1 MEVIL
6 REDVPSL
13 GKAGQ
18 IVKVKPGYARNF
30 LFPKNLAYEATD
42 GNKKRIAAE
51 QAAQAGKRAAE
62 RGVAEAFAAQLG
74 AVTVIITAKAGDEGK
89 LFGSIGGHD
98 IAEALA
104 KMGHAVDKRRIDLEH
119 PIKVVGEYTVPLKL
133 HGEVTARI
141 RVTVQP
147 A

>member
-13 GKAGQ
+13 GKTGQ

-30 LFPKNLAYEATD
+30 LFPRNLAYEATE

-51 QAAQAGKRAAE
+51 QAAHAAKRAAE
-62 RGVAEAFAAQLG
+62 RGEAESLAARLG
-74 AVTVIITAKAGDEGK
+74 AVTVVLKAKAGEEGK
-89 LFGSIGGHD
+89 LFGSMGAND
-98 IAEALA
+98 IAVALE

-119 PIKVVGEYTVPLKL
+119 PIKSVGEYTVPLKL
-133 HGEVTARI
+133 HSDVTAQL
-141 RVTVQP
+141 RVAVQP

>member
-6 REDVPSL
+6 RQDVPSL

-30 LFPKNLAYEATD
+30 LFPKDLAYEATE

-51 QAAQAGKRAAE
+51 QAATAAKRAAE
-62 RGVAEAFAAQLG
+62 KGEAEALAAKLG
-74 AVTVIITAKAGDEGK
+74 ALTVLLKAKAGDEGK
-89 LFGSIGGHD
+89 LFGSIGGND

-104 KMGHAVDKRRIDLEH
+104 KLGHTVDKKKFDLEH
-119 PIKVVGEYTVPLKL
+119 PIKAVGEYTVPVRL
-133 HGEVTARI
+133 HHDVIAKI
-141 RVTVQP
+141 RVAVRP

>member
-18 IVKVKPGYARNF
+18 IVKVKPGYARNY
-30 LFPKNLAYEATD
+30 LFPRNLAYEATE

-51 QAAQAGKRAAE
+51 QAAQNAKRAAE
-62 RGVAEAFAAQLG
+62 KGVAEAFAARLG
-74 AVTVIITAKAGDEGK
+74 ATTVVITAKAGDEGK

-119 PIKVVGEYTVPLKL
+119 PIKAVGEYTVPLKL
-133 HGEVTARI
+133 HGDVTARI

>member
-13 GKAGQ
+13 GKAGE

-30 LFPKNLAYEATD
+30 LFPRNLAYEATD
-42 GNKKRIAAE
+42 GNRKRIAAE
-51 QAAQAGKRAAE
+51 QAAHAAKRAAE
-62 RGVAEAFAAQLG
+62 KGEAEAMAGRLG
-74 AVTVIITAKAGDEGK
+74 AVVVVLKAKAGEEGK
-89 LFGSIGGHD
+89 LFGSIGAND
-98 IAEALA
+98 IAVALE

-119 PIKVVGEYTVPLKL
+119 PIKAVGEFTVPLKL
-133 HGEVTARI
+133 HAEVTARL
-141 RVTVQP
+141 RVAVQP

>member
-6 REDVPSL
+6 RQDVPSL

-30 LFPKNLAYEATD
+30 LFPKDLAYEATD

-51 QAAQAGKRAAE
+51 QAANAAKRAAE
-62 RGVAEAFAAQLG
+62 KGEADALAAKLG
-74 AVTVIITAKAGDEGK
+74 AVTVVITAKAGDEGK
-89 LFGSIGGHD
+89 LFGSIGGND
-98 IAEALA
+98 IAVALE

-119 PIKVVGEYTVPLKL
+119 PIKAVGEYTVPLKL
-133 HGEVTARI
+133 HHDVTARI

>member
-6 REDVPSL
+6 RQDVPSL

-30 LFPKNLAYEATD
+30 LFPKNLAYEATE

-51 QAAQAGKRAAE
+51 QAAAGTKRAAE
-62 RGVAEAFAAQLG
+62 KSEAEATAGKLG
-74 AVTVIITAKAGDEGK
+74 AVTVLITAKAGDEGK

-98 IAEALA
+98 IAESLA

-119 PIKVVGEYTVPLKL
+119 PIKAVGEYTVPLKL
-133 HGEVTARI
+133 HAEVTARI
-141 RVTVQP
+141 KVLVQP

>member
-6 REDVPSL
+6 RQDVPSL
-13 GKAGQ
+13 GTAGQ
-18 IVKVKPGYARNF
+18 IVKVKPGYARNY
-30 LFPKNLAYEATD
+30 LFPRNLAYEATE
-42 GNKKRIAAE
+42 GNRKRIAAE
-51 QAAQAGKRAAE
+51 QAAQGTRRAAE
-62 RGVAEAFAAQLG
+62 KAEAEALAGKLG
-74 AVTVIITAKAGDEGK
+74 AVPVLITAKAGDEGK
-89 LFGSIGGHD
+89 LFGSIGGND

-119 PIKVVGEYTVPLKL
+119 PIKAVGEYTVPLKL
-133 HGEVTARI
+133 HADVTARI

>member
-13 GKAGQ
+13 GKTGQ

-30 LFPKNLAYEATD
+30 LFPRNLAYEATE

-51 QAAQAGKRAAE
+51 QAAHAAKRAAE
-62 RGVAEAFAAQLG
+62 QKEAQAMAGRLG
-74 AVTVIITAKAGDEGK
+74 AVVVVLKAKSGEEGK
-89 LFGSIGGHD
+89 LFGSIGAND
-98 IAEALA
+98 IAAALE

-133 HGEVTARI
+133 HSDVTAKL
-141 RVTVQP
+141 RVAVQP

>member
-6 REDVPSL
+6 RQDVPSL
-13 GKAGQ
+13 GTAGQ
-18 IVKVKPGYARNF
+18 IVKVKPGYARNY
-30 LFPKNLAYEATD
+30 LFPRNLAYEATE

-51 QAAQAGKRAAE
+51 QAAQGTRRAAE
-62 RGVAEAFAAQLG
+62 KAEAEALAGKLG
-74 AVTVIITAKAGDEGK
+74 AVPVLITAKAGDEGK
-89 LFGSIGGHD
+89 LFGSIGGND

-104 KMGHAVDKRRIDLEH
+104 KMGHSVDKRRIDLEH
-119 PIKVVGEYTVPLKL
+119 PIKAVGEYTVPLKL
-133 HGEVTARI
+133 HADVTARI

>member
-30 LFPKNLAYEATD
+30 LFPRNLAYEATE

-51 QAAQAGKRAAE
+51 QAANAAKRNAE
-62 RGVAEAFAAQLG
+62 RGEAEALAGRLG
-74 AVTVIITAKAGDEGK
+74 ALTVLVKAKSGDEGK
-89 LFGSIGGHD
+89 LFGSIGSND
-98 IAEALA
+98 IAAALE

-119 PIKVVGEYTVPLKL
+119 PIKNVGEYTVPLKL
-133 HGEVTARI
+133 HADVVARL

>member
-30 LFPKNLAYEATD
+30 LFPRNLAYEATE

-51 QAAQAGKRAAE
+51 QAAHAAKRAAE
-62 RGVAEAFAAQLG
+62 QKEAEAMAGRLG
-74 AVTVIITAKAGDEGK
+74 AVVVVLKAKSGEEGK
-89 LFGSIGGHD
+89 LFGSIGAND
-98 IAEALA
+98 IAAALE

-119 PIKVVGEYTVPLKL
+119 PIKAVGEYTVPLKL
-133 HGEVTARI
+133 HSDVTAKL
-141 RVTVQP
+141 RVAVQP

>member
-30 LFPKNLAYEATD
+30 LFPRNLAYEATE

-51 QAAQAGKRAAE
+51 QAANAAKRNAE
-62 RGVAEAFAAQLG
+62 RGDAEALAGRLG
-74 AVTVIITAKAGDEGK
+74 ALTVLVKAKSGDEGK
-89 LFGSIGGHD
+89 LFGSIGSND
-98 IAEALA
+98 IAAALE

-119 PIKVVGEYTVPLKL
+119 PIKNVGEYTVPLKL
-133 HGEVTARI
+133 HTDVVARL

>member
-6 REDVPSL
+6 REDVKGL

-18 IVKVKPGYARNF
+18 VVKVKPGYARNF
-30 LFPKNLAYEATD
+30 LMPNNLAYEATE

-51 QAAQAGKRAAE
+51 NAAKGAKLAAE
-62 RGVAEAFAAQLG
+62 KAEAEAFAGRLA
-74 AVTVIITAKAGDEGK
+74 AATATITAKAGDEGK
-89 LFGSIGGHD
+89 LFGSIGGND

-104 KMGHAVDKRRIDLEH
+104 KLGHVVDKRKIDLEH
-119 PIKVVGEYTVPLKL
+119 PIKAVGEYTVPVKL
-133 HGEVTARI
+133 HPEVVARV
-141 RVTVQP
+141 RVAVRP